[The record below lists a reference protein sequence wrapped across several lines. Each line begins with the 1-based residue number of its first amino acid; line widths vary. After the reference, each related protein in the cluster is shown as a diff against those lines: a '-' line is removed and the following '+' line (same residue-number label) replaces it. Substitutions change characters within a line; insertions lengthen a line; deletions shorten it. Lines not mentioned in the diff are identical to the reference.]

1 MIWPK
6 IHFWNTYHAYF
17 NNTFCH
23 QSHCLCIYLYFCFLI
38 KLMHPYAYCLHTI
51 FPSNAYHLP
60 TIIIMWGK
68 NRGLCLPKNKS
79 QMNYCIVNVVEKSV
93 FVAFKQIVEKGSIE
107 LWDIEE
113 DGQQITKK
121 DVFNTNFENLEL
133 KLKRGKYKLEI
144 TMDGQQITKTININ

>member
-1 MIWPK
+1 
-6 IHFWNTYHAYF
+6 
-17 NNTFCH
+17 
-23 QSHCLCIYLYFCFLI
+23 
-38 KLMHPYAYCLHTI
+38 
-51 FPSNAYHLP
+51 
-60 TIIIMWGK
+60 
-68 NRGLCLPKNKS
+68 
-79 QMNYCIVNVVEKSV
+79 MNYCIVNVVEKSV